1 MRASKVLRDPRIA
14 GGLGLAALLVVLAAL
29 GSLLAPHDPYALDL
43 LHSYDPPSAAHWL
56 GQNQDGE
63 DLFSQIL
70 VGARTSLLVGV
81 LVVAVSGTF
90 GVLIGATAG
99 WFGGRFDAAVS
110 AVIDF
115 LLAFPGILLAIA
127 VTAIVP
133 EGGLWRIIL
142 ALSLRGWVGYARLV
156 RGQVLSLKERPF
168 IEAARALG
176 AGHGRILFRHLLP
189 NSMTPVLVEATF
201 GLAGAIRDEAALSFL
216 GLGVEPG
223 TPSWGALLSVGRQ
236 YLLVAPHIAIFPGL
250 AIMITILAFNF
261 VGDGLRDALDPR
273 GSTTRG

>member
-1 MRASKVLRDPRIA
+1 MRRSLRDPRIA
-14 GGLGLAALLVVLAAL
+14 GGFALAAALVVIAAI
-29 GSLLAPHDPYALDL
+29 GRWLAPHDPFALDL
-43 LHSYDPPSAAHWL
+43 LHSYEGPSSAHWL

-63 DLFSQIL
+63 DLLSQIL
-70 VGARTSLLVGV
+70 VGTRTSLLVGV
-81 LVVAVSGTF
+81 FVVAISGTT
-90 GVLIGATAG
+90 GVLLGAVAG
-99 WFGGRFDAAVS
+99 WFGGRLDAAIS

-127 VTAIVP
+127 VTAVVP
-133 EGGLWRIIL
+133 EGGLWRVIL
-142 ALSLRGWVGYARLV
+142 ALSLRGWVGYARLT
-156 RGQVLSLKERPF
+156 RGQVLSLRERPY

-189 NSMTPVLVEATF
+189 NAMSPVLVEATF

-223 TPSWGALLSVGRQ
+223 TPSWGALLATGRQ
-236 YLLVAPHIAIFPGL
+236 YLLVAPHIAIFPGI

-261 VGDGLRDALDPR
+261 LGDGLRDALDPR
-273 GSTTRG
+273 GAARR